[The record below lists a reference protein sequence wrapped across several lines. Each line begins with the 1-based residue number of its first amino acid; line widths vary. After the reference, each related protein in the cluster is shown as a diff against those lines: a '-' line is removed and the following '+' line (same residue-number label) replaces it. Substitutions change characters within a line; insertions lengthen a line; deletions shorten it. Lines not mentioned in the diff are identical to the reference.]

1 MLGKGCDES
10 PIFLNLRL
18 YLNVYIYIYVICTYI
33 LFCFGDILFL
43 MTLLTVTL
51 RYLDLPVNCCL
62 G

>member
-1 MLGKGCDES
+1 MLGKGCDVES
-10 PIFLNLRL
+10 PIVSECI
-18 YLNVYIYIYVICTYI
+18 YIYIYIYVICTYI